1 MNKGLMNERLV
12 INALHGQR
20 LRDLPDHFR
29 IPIRKMFNISSEDD
43 FVYAKK
49 VSNFVGCKTDFELYM
64 YRYYLNISVKS
75 GRCPSLHQ
83 EEFSSF
89 ITFLESLNISKRTIN
104 ILKFFHY
111 GDGSKDGTGVKT
123 LRFDVFKE
131 KYAKY
136 FKEASEELSQDHIVR
151 AIVYRAIIKGRIE
164 KRQEINYLYY
174 GTAEDGFFLHK
185 SDILKYA
192 SQTGYEKYTAIH
204 FGPIVYV
211 AKMPSRRAKDGTKV
225 HYAQLVW
232 PDIKI
237 DLLRIKK
244 MAEDDGY
251 TYEIRRRT

>member
-111 GDGSKDGTGVKT
+111 GDGSKDGTGVKILYLMFLKKSMLNILRKQVKNSLKTT
-123 LRFDVFKE
+123 LFEQLF
-131 KYAKY
+131 
-136 FKEASEELSQDHIVR
+136 
-151 AIVYRAIIKGRIE
+151 IE
-164 KRQEINYLYY
+164 Q
-174 GTAEDGFFLHK
+174 
-185 SDILKYA
+185 
-192 SQTGYEKYTAIH
+192 
-204 FGPIVYV
+204 
-211 AKMPSRRAKDGTKV
+211 
-225 HYAQLVW
+225 
-232 PDIKI
+232 
-237 DLLRIKK
+237 
-244 MAEDDGY
+244 
-251 TYEIRRRT
+251 